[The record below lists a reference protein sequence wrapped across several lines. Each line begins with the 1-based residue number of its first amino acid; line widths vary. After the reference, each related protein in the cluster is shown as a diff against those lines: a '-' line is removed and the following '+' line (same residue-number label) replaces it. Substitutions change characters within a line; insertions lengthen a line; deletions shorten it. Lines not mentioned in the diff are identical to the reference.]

1 MKKVLRFDETDNVA
15 VALEALQPGDELSAG
30 SGCLE
35 LQAQEAIPQGHKVAL
50 RQIPQGGQICKYGHV
65 IGVATEAI
73 PAGGYV
79 HVHNVLDPIGSWK
92 KRRRTVYDPAAVQEI
107 PESFR
112 LETEPEL
119 YVSKLRVEPDEA
131 FPYDRIRGGRE
142 YPWRVGKHQVYF
154 YQYKDRV
161 IWGMTARLMLSFVD
175 IYRQETAKQKQ

>member
-1 MKKVLRFDETDNVA
+1 MKKVLRFDENDNVA
-15 VALEALQPGDELSAG
+15 VALEALQPGDELSVG

-119 YVSKLRVEPDEA
+119 TGYRRAEGSVGFRNYLLIVSTCVCGNQPVDNL
-131 FPYDRIRGGRE
+131 RIRFRN
-142 YPWRVGKHQVYF
+142 
-154 YQYKDRV
+154 
-161 IWGMTARLMLSFVD
+161 
-175 IYRQETAKQKQ
+175 ETDVVCITNQNSCVVVRICHICILKG